1 MFPFQLPGGGELLVI
16 IGIIA
21 LLFGGSKA
29 MSSVKDLGKEVY
41 KLKKDVDDLKD
52 NVKDE
57 INIIKIKDKD

>member
-1 MFPFQLPGGGELLVI
+1 MLPFNLPGGGEWLVI

-41 KLKKDVDDLKD
+41 KLKNDVNDLKD
-52 NVKDE
+52 DVKTD
-57 INIIKIKDKD
+57 IFKLKDK